1 MCTPYRAT
9 TLPDRWIALKWLDGN
24 EEILKSIEEN
34 AHVYFDEECKH
45 NADSILDR
53 NGISSLKDVVV
64 SSIMFEAEELCRRA
78 VRFDKANYSARDR
91 KIDKILTSKLYG
103 IPIMILFLG
112 VIFWITITGANYPS
126 RLLSSLFGWIEGKLL
141 LFFDMIHSPAW
152 LTSLLV
158 SGMYKTVAWV
168 TSVMLPPMAIFFPL
182 FTLLED
188 LGYLPRIAFNLD
200 KFFKKA
206 CTSGKQALTMCMGFG
221 CNAAGVV
228 RVPYYRL
235 SSRKAYCYYY
245 QCICTM

>member
-1 MCTPYRAT
+1 MCTSYRST
-9 TLPDRWIALKWLDGN
+9 PLPDRWIALKWLDGN

-34 AHVYFDEECKH
+34 AHVYYDDEFKH
-45 NADSILDR
+45 NADNILDR
-53 NGISSLKDVVV
+53 NGITSLKDVVV

-91 KIDKILTSKLYG
+91 KIDKILTSKRYG

-112 VIFWITITGANYPS
+112 IIFWITITGANYPS
-126 RLLSSLFGWIEGKLL
+126 TLLSSLFGWIEGKLL
-141 LFFDMIHSPAW
+141 LFFDFVHSPTW
-152 LTSLLV
+152 LTNLLV

-228 RVPYYRL
+228 RVSYYRL
-235 SSRKAYCYYY
+235 SS
-245 QCICTM
+245 